1 MASVLNTFY
10 TCQGFILLNNKVSRF
25 LDVSLSIPN
34 TWQQGQPIQDAFWHG
49 LGYAIQWYD
58 ILQVHVEQQVE
69 SALQSAD
76 HHMQESRA
84 QCSTESLTTE
94 IVILHDPVSLNSSH
108 SLPPIQTV
116 HGSLTLGQ
124 CACILQQRCPACF
137 AGLLY
142 GRSSKKWVF
151 YHVVKLVITNPCSHS
166 GADIQI
172 AVDDN
177 FNHQH
182 LRSAGQ
188 CLWFY
193 EPQYMLSKE
202 QVDTIG
208 DCIENMH
215 KRLPKACWPVVPD
228 EAVDECKSS
237 HTFGSGSNSKTNMDK
252 FDDGG
257 LMALV
262 CCHDIPLFLANIN
275 MPGEQ
280 QKYVVTLIEHLYSL
294 LPPRLLSMLS
304 MM

>member
-1 MASVLNTFY
+1 MAVSILLDFYHVLFERSCDAINVMASVLNTFY

-142 GRSSKKWVF
+142 GRSSKK
-151 YHVVKLVITNPCSHS
+151 
-166 GADIQI
+166 
-172 AVDDN
+172 
-177 FNHQH
+177 
-182 LRSAGQ
+182 
-188 CLWFY
+188 
-193 EPQYMLSKE
+193 
-202 QVDTIG
+202 
-208 DCIENMH
+208 
-215 KRLPKACWPVVPD
+215 
-228 EAVDECKSS
+228 
-237 HTFGSGSNSKTNMDK
+237 
-252 FDDGG
+252 
-257 LMALV
+257 
-262 CCHDIPLFLANIN
+262 
-275 MPGEQ
+275 
-280 QKYVVTLIEHLYSL
+280 
-294 LPPRLLSMLS
+294 
-304 MM
+304 